1 MCIVVLQRQRQSHLA
16 FDRNRKNRK
25 EFYLIHK
32 VTFEKGKFSLNVIF
46 FIANFRILNI
56 SF

>member
-1 MCIVVLQRQRQSHLA
+1 MCIVVIQRQRQRHLA

-46 FIANFRILNI
+46 FIANFRIINI